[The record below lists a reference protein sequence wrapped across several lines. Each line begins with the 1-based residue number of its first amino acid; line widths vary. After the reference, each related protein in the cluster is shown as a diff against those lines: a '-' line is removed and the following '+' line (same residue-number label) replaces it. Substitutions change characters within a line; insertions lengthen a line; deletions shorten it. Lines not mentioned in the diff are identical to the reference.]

1 MLAQVQKEAVRIA
14 ISLNPTTVYVKRKE
28 YVPDG
33 GGRKLVE
40 SEPGEHVIL
49 LYTRFAGQTELAET
63 AGRRDKVAWV
73 ALADDEAD
81 LKWGANVT
89 DEFEV
94 EGVGKFRIVE
104 GQPVQAE
111 GGIAGYHLIL
121 EKVS

>member
-1 MLAQVQKEAVRIA
+1 MLAVVQKEAVRIA

-63 AGRRDKVAWV
+63 AGRRDEVAWV

-94 EGVGKFRIVE
+94 EGVGKFRIVD
-104 GQPVQAE
+104 GQPIQAE
-111 GGIAGYHLIL
+111 GQLAGWQLVL
-121 EKVS
+121 EKVK

>member
-49 LYTRFAGQTELAET
+49 LFSRLNVAEVAET
-63 AGRRDKVAWV
+63 GGKADKVTWM
-73 ALADDEAD
+73 ALADAD
-81 LKWGANVT
+81 ANLKWGANVT

-94 EGVGKFRIVE
+94 AEIGEFRIVD
-104 GQPVQAE
+104 GQPIQAE
-111 GGIAGYHLIL
+111 GQLAGWQLVL
-121 EKVS
+121 EKVK